1 MGRPAE
7 EPHHVTARP
16 ASYKYTTSPQNQ
28 ERGPFTRTLTIHCIS
43 SINEDCGKILL
54 FLFF

>member
-1 MGRPAE
+1 MDMDMRAVPGAAAMGRPVE

-28 ERGPFTRTLTIHCIS
+28 ERGPFTRTLTIRLH
-43 SINEDCGKILL
+43 
-54 FLFF
+54 FLH